1 MIQIDKLQ
9 NTTPKHRMAP
19 KKPVQSLQGLIFQQ
33 LLRKRKEITQASEP
47 ERGVNMANVVDMV
60 DIVK

>member
-1 MIQIDKLQ
+1 
-9 NTTPKHRMAP
+9 MAP

-33 LLRKRKEITQASEP
+33 LLRKRKALTQIAEP
-47 ERGVNMANVVDMV
+47 ERGVNMASVVDMV